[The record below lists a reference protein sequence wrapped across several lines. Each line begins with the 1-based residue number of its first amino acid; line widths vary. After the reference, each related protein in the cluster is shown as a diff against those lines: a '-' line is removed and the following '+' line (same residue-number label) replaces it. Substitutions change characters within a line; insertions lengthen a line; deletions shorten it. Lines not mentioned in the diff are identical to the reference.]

1 MISRRVILHQGV
13 SGINRPHGG
22 LAGGRWGSWGVE
34 GNESLTRL
42 SQASGLFALN
52 PPYHILTTQE
62 ETAHLFNVQLP
73 PLNGEL
79 CEG

>member
-1 MISRRVILHQGV
+1 M
-13 SGINRPHGG
+13 
-22 LAGGRWGSWGVE
+22 E